1 MNHYAKI
8 NMLLS
13 TECAPA
19 LLSFRYSGV
28 VRISYFYSGLLF
40 MVESDQTETEKR
52 TGTVTRMKEK
62 NPESENHVNKG
73 TPAKHVMTDHERET
87 EIETE
92 GTEKNQKRE
101 SEIEQGTERSQRK
114 VIEEVE
120 AEIDHLTDG
129 KAGSRDILKIVPP
142 RSVHRI

>member
-1 MNHYAKI
+1 MS
-8 NMLLS
+8 LS

-19 LLSFRYSGV
+19 LLSFRYSSV
-28 VRISYFYSGLLF
+28 VRISYFVCGLLF
-40 MVESDQTETEKR
+40 MVENDQKETEKH
-52 TGTVTRMKEK
+52 TGTVRRMKEK

-73 TPAKHVMTDHERET
+73 TPVKHVMTDHERET
-87 EIETE
+87 EKETE
-92 GTEKNQKRE
+92 QTGTNQKRE

-120 AEIDHLTDG
+120 AEIDHLTGG